1 MTLWGST
8 KARRGTEAPAPP
20 TPVLLG
26 GEQEAVKVRH
36 RVSGDT
42 GDQQRLLIQ
51 SILQLGVAQAT
62 VTGMWQRLRQVGG
75 RAQGG
80 AGTAGGM
87 LGVVLVQ
94 GWLRVSWGR
103 CWGRDG

>member
-42 GDQQRLLIQ
+42 
-51 SILQLGVAQAT
+51 
-62 VTGMWQRLRQVGG
+62 
-75 RAQGG
+75 
-80 AGTAGGM
+80 
-87 LGVVLVQ
+87 
-94 GWLRVSWGR
+94 
-103 CWGRDG
+103 